1 MNEALTQNLVQWGA
15 DLLIALLGLL
25 CAYAV
30 AYMRKGAARLVAE
43 TESIKNNTAAS
54 SLSSAIN
61 QVDDLAERTVG
72 KFEQIVAGELRKS
85 VKDGKVNR
93 EELLSIG
100 KQAVDE
106 VMSMIGPEISVILFQ
121 HLGDVR
127 TFVENTIEKKVL
139 DLKSPVQPT
148 SLQINLVPASPV
160 VSADSNSVEPTD
172 PPNGVQGNTIA
183 APVEGAVDEQRPT

>member
-1 MNEALTQNLVQWGA
+1 MKEALTQTLVQWGA

-30 AYMRKGAARLVAE
+30 AYMHKGAARLAAE
-43 TESIKNNTAAS
+43 TESIKNSTAAS

-72 KFEQIVAGELRKS
+72 KFEQIVARELRKS
-85 VKDGKVNR
+85 VKDGKINR

-106 VMSMIGPEISVILFQ
+106 VMSMIGPEISAILFQ

-148 SLQINLVPASPV
+148 GVQINLASASSV
-160 VSADSNSVEPTD
+160 ISSDSA
-172 PPNGVQGNTIA
+172 IA
-183 APVEGAVDEQRPT
+183 DPVEGVINEQRPV